1 MKNDKVLCK
10 CGRFYHDPKF
20 ETCWECYAI
29 QPVNTFKKFDKMM
42 GNPMKAIDGLVEQA
56 RELNNKN
63 LKTKQEYTSVKEYQE
78 ITGEI

>member
-20 ETCWECYAI
+20 QTCWECYATT
-29 QPVNTFKKFDKMM
+29 PAKVFKKYKQ
-42 GNPMKAIDGLVEQA
+42 PETI
-56 RELNNKN
+56 
-63 LKTKQEYTSVKEYQE
+63 QEYTSVKEYQE